1 MRWRAP
7 DAARCS
13 PMNDRF
19 VAIAGGDYRV
29 GSDRHYP
36 EERPA
41 RTISLAGFEI
51 ATAPVTN
58 AEFARFVTATGHVT
72 VAEQAGLSAVFV
84 ATRGPVALHD
94 PAAWWH
100 TTKGA
105 WWREPEGP
113 GSTINTRQDH
123 PVVHVAQADAA
134 AYAAWAGARLPGE
147 AEWEAAARARL
158 IDADYAWGDDLLPG
172 GLMMA
177 NFWTGSFPWFHDRL
191 PQPGTTPVGHYP
203 ADARGLIDMIG
214 NVWEWTTTAAAL
226 APLPASP
233 APASPAPR
241 CCALDASTS
250 ELVILKGGSF
260 LCAAEYC
267 QRYRPAAR
275 IAVSDAMTSA
285 HIGFRLAR
293 DA

>member
-1 MRWRAP
+1 
-7 DAARCS
+7 
-13 PMNDRF
+13 MNDRF

-58 AEFARFVTATGHVT
+58 ADFARFVAATGHVT

-105 WWREPEGP
+105 WWRAPEGP
-113 GSTINTRQDH
+113 GSTIITRQDH

-147 AEWEAAARARL
+147 AEWEAAARAGL
-158 IDADYAWGDDLLPG
+158 IDADYAWGDDLLPH

-177 NFWTGSFPWFHDRL
+177 NFWTGSFPWYHNRL

-203 ADARGLIDMIG
+203 ADGRGLIDMIG
-214 NVWEWTTTAAAL
+214 NVWEWTTAAAAL

-233 APASPAPR
+233 ARPSPAPR
-241 CCALDASTS
+241 CCAPDSSTS
-250 ELVILKGGSF
+250 DLVVLKGGSF

-293 DA
+293 SS

>member
-1 MRWRAP
+1 
-7 DAARCS
+7 
-13 PMNDRF
+13 MNDRF

-41 RTISLAGFEI
+41 RIISLAGFEI

-147 AEWEAAARARL
+147 AEWEAAARAGL

-177 NFWTGSFPWFHDRL
+177 NFWTGSFPWYHDRL

-214 NVWEWTTTAAAL
+214 NVWEWTSTAAAPAL
-226 APLPASP
+226 SPASP

-275 IAVSDAMTSA
+275 IAVDALMTSA

>member
-1 MRWRAP
+1 
-7 DAARCS
+7 
-13 PMNDRF
+13 MNDRF

-41 RTISLAGFEI
+41 RTIAVAGFEI

-58 AEFARFVTATGHVT
+58 ADFARFVAATGHAT

-147 AEWEAAARARL
+147 AEWETAARAGL
-158 IDADYAWGDDLLPG
+158 IDADYAWGDDLLPH

-177 NFWTGSFPWFHDRL
+177 NFWTGSFPWYHDRL

-214 NVWEWTTTAAAL
+214 NVWEWTTTTAAPAL
-226 APLPASP
+226 SLASPAPASP

-241 CCALDASTS
+241 CCAPDASTS
-250 ELVILKGGSF
+250 DLVILKGGSF

-293 DA
+293 DAGLDY

>member
-1 MRWRAP
+1 
-7 DAARCS
+7 
-13 PMNDRF
+13 MNDRF

-41 RTISLAGFEI
+41 RTISVAGFEI

-58 AEFARFVTATGHVT
+58 ADFARFVVATGHVT

-100 TTKGA
+100 TIKGA

-113 GSTINTRQDH
+113 GSTIDTRQDH

-147 AEWEAAARARL
+147 AEWEAAARAAL

-172 GLMMA
+172 GRMMA
-177 NFWTGSFPWFHDRL
+177 NFWTGSFPWYHDRL

-214 NVWEWTTTAAAL
+214 NVWEWTTTTAA
-226 APLPASP
+226 PTSSPASP

-241 CCALDASTS
+241 CCAPDASTS
-250 ELVILKGGSF
+250 DLVILKGGSF

-275 IAVSDAMTSA
+275 IAVSAAMTSA

-293 DA
+293 SN